1 VDDDEA
7 GRDVVAMH
15 LEGRGA
21 TVVLASSAAAALE
34 ILERDRFDVLLI
46 DIAMPDRD
54 GYDLLRAMRDLSG
67 RAADIPAVALT
78 AYASDED
85 RARSLAA
92 GFKAHLSKP
101 IEPGELVETVA
112 RVATSG
118 RGATVAG

>member
-1 VDDDEA
+1 
-7 GRDVVAMH
+7 
-15 LEGRGA
+15 
-21 TVVLASSAAAALE
+21 
-34 ILERDRFDVLLI
+34 
-46 DIAMPDRD
+46 
-54 GYDLLRAMRDLSG
+54 LRAMRDLSG